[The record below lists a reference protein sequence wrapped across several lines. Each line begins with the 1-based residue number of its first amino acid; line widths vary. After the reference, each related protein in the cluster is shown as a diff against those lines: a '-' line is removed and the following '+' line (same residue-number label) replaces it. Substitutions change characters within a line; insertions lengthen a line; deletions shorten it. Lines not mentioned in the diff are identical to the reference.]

1 MKVPP
6 PTPSWLAP
14 IELVVVQGT
23 SFCNLNCKY
32 CYLSEETR
40 RDRSRIPL
48 EKISEYFMK
57 ILSSQYVQNRLIV
70 NWHSGEPLVLG
81 ADYYETVISRIAE
94 IARDTCGPD
103 FQVLHDFQTNG
114 TLINKRWCEFFKQHR
129 DTVTLGVSCDG
140 PQTLH
145 NAYRRDWREGG
156 TFERT
161 LSGIRLLIEHD
172 IRFGLIAVISPRALD
187 HSDEVYDFF
196 NSYREHVSE
205 FRFNLLDD
213 FPDDG
218 ELSYAHSEQDYYDF
232 LKTLLNRLEAT
243 PAADQILN
251 IKNFSYFYEQL
262 TAPPE
267 SASIS
272 PAEFMSQPLRALN
285 IERNG
290 DISTFYAGV
299 TQDECPNIYGDGK
312 GLVIGNLNFDSLD
325 DIVMSAKLQKIH
337 EDFELSHSTCAKSCP
352 YYSVCPGGY
361 NLIKYKRFGR
371 FDATETPECRIQ
383 VKTFT
388 NALIDHINPES
399 ASVQN
404 GE

>member
-1 MKVPP
+1 MTVPVDV
-6 PTPSWLAP
+6 PSWIAP

-40 RDRSRIPL
+40 RDNSRIPL
-48 EKISEYFMK
+48 DKISEYFLK
-57 ILSSQYVQNRLIV
+57 ILSSRYVQNRLIV

-81 ADYYETVISRIAE
+81 ADYYETVINRIAE
-94 IARDTCGPD
+94 IALDTRGPN

-114 TLINKRWCEFFKQHR
+114 TLINQSWCDFFKQHE

-145 NAYRRDWREGG
+145 DAYRRDWGERG
-156 TFERT
+156 TFNRT
-161 LSGIRLLIEHD
+161 LSGIRLLVEHD
-172 IRFGLIAVISPRALD
+172 IQFGLIAVISPRALV

-196 NSYREHVSE
+196 NSYRDHISE

-218 ELSYAHSEQDYYDF
+218 ELSYADSEHEFYDF
-232 LKTLLNRLEAT
+232 LKNLLNRLEST
-243 PAADQILN
+243 PAAERLLN
-251 IKNFSYFYEQL
+251 IKNFSYFYERL
-262 TAPPE
+262 TSAPE
-267 SASIS
+267 SGLKT
-272 PAEFMSQPLRALN
+272 PAEFMSQPLRAFN

-312 GLVIGNLNFDSLD
+312 GLVVGNLNTDSLD
-325 DIVMSAKLQKIH
+325 EIVMSEKLQKIH
-337 EDFELSHSTCAKSCP
+337 DDFELSHAACAKSCP

-361 NLIKYKRFGR
+361 NLIKYKRFGK
-371 FDATETPECRIQ
+371 FDATETPECRVQ
-383 VKTFT
+383 VKAFT
-388 NALIDHINPES
+388 NALIDHLNQES
-399 ASVQN
+399 LSEQN